1 MRGAILKCWKN
12 TIEYAVTLLYLL
24 PVMTNDEK
32 IILLRNY
39 DLWCHLSDE
48 EYIELNVTHHF
59 VEAKKGE
66 YIYFDSHH
74 LNKLYFVKDGYIK
87 IGFIDEEGN
96 EIIKEI
102 IKEGEIFGQFALER
116 NNMNGEFARAYKG
129 NVSLCAFSIEDFEKL
144 LEKKPGLAIKYSK
157 QVGEKLRRAE
167 FRLVNMLHKDVRSRL
182 LAFFYHLALS
192 EKYDSSAVSCTVD
205 NFLTHDDIAKL
216 IGSAR
221 QTVTT
226 ILNQLEEEGLIK
238 ISRKKILIPD
248 VKKLAQLVMVT

>member
-1 MRGAILKCWKN
+1 M
-12 TIEYAVTLLYLL
+12 E
-24 PVMTNDEK
+24 TNENFL
-32 IILLRNY
+32 LLRNY
-39 DLWCHLSDE
+39 DLWCHLSDQEYE
-48 EYIELNVTHHF
+48 ELKVAHHF
-59 VEAKKGE
+59 IEAKKGD

-87 IGFIDEEGN
+87 IGFVDEKGN

-116 NNMNGEFARAYKG
+116 TNLNGEFARAYKG
-129 NVSLCAFSIEDFEKL
+129 NVSLCAFTIEDFERL
-144 LEKKPGLAIKYSK
+144 LTKKPGLAIKYSK

-167 FRLVNMLHKDVRSRL
+167 FRLISMLNKDVRSRL
-182 LAFFYHLALS
+182 LSFFYHLAMMEGYNGTS
-192 EKYDSSAVSCTVD
+192 VSYTFT

-226 ILNQLEEEGLIK
+226 FINQLEDEGLLK
-238 ISRKKILIPD
+238 ITRKKILIPD
-248 VKKLAQLVMVT
+248 IKRLRELVIVT

>member
-1 MRGAILKCWKN
+1 MN
-12 TIEYAVTLLYLL
+12 
-24 PVMTNDEK
+24 NDEK
-32 IILLRNY
+32 LLLIRNY

-48 EYIELNVTHHF
+48 DYEDLNIVHHF
-59 VEAKKGE
+59 IEAKKGD

-87 IGFIDEEGN
+87 IGYIGEKGD

-102 IKEGEIFGQFALER
+102 IREGEIFGQFALER
-116 NNMNGEFARAYKG
+116 NNLNGEFAKAYKG

-144 LEKKPGLAIKYSK
+144 LKKKPELAIKYSK

-167 FRLVNMLHKDVRSRL
+167 FRLIAMLNKDVRSRL
-182 LAFFYHLALS
+182 LAFFYHLAIMDGYNGS
-192 EKYDSSAVSCTVD
+192 TRSWTIQ

-226 ILNQLEEEGLIK
+226 FINQLNEEELLK

-248 VKKLAQLVMVT
+248 VKKIQQLVIAT

>member
-1 MRGAILKCWKN
+1 MN
-12 TIEYAVTLLYLL
+12 S
-24 PVMTNDEK
+24 DEK
-32 IILLRNY
+32 FLVLRNY

-48 EYIELNVTHHF
+48 EYEDLNVAHQF
-59 VEAKKGE
+59 IEAKKGD

-87 IGFIDEEGN
+87 IGYVDEEGN

-116 NNMNGEFARAYKG
+116 TNLNGEFARAYKG
-129 NVSLCAFSIEDFEKL
+129 NVSLCAFTIEDFEKL
-144 LEKKPGLAIKYSK
+144 LTKKPGLAIKYSK

-167 FRLVNMLHKDVRSRL
+167 FRLISMLNKDVRSRL
-182 LAFFYHLALS
+182 LAFYYHLAMI
-192 EKYDSSAVSCTVD
+192 EGYDGSAVSFSFD

-226 ILNQLEEEGLIK
+226 FINQLEEEELLK
-238 ISRKKILIPD
+238 ISRKKIMIPD
-248 VKKLAQLVMVT
+248 VKKLEQLVIVT

>member
-1 MRGAILKCWKN
+1 MN
-12 TIEYAVTLLYLL
+12 S
-24 PVMTNDEK
+24 DEK
-32 IILLRNY
+32 FLLLRNY

-48 EYIELNVTHHF
+48 EYEELNVAHQF
-59 VEAKKGE
+59 IEAKKGD

-102 IKEGEIFGQFALER
+102 IQEGEIFGQFALER
-116 NNMNGEFARAYKG
+116 TNLNGEFARAYKG
-129 NVSLCAFSIEDFEKL
+129 DVSLCAFTIEDFEKL
-144 LEKKPGLAIKYSK
+144 LTKKPGLAIKYSK

-167 FRLVNMLHKDVRSRL
+167 FRLINMLNKDVRSRL
-182 LAFFYHLALS
+182 LAFFYNLAMING
-192 EKYDSSAVSCTVD
+192 YDGSTTSYSFD

-221 QTVTT
+221 QTVTSF
-226 ILNQLEEEGLIK
+226 INQLEEEGLLK
-238 ISRKKILIPD
+238 ITRKKIQVPD
-248 VKKLAQLVMVT
+248 VKKLQQLVIVT

>member
-1 MRGAILKCWKN
+1 MS
-12 TIEYAVTLLYLL
+12 TE
-24 PVMTNDEK
+24 EK
-32 IILLRNY
+32 FLLLRNY
-39 DLWCHLSDE
+39 DLWCEMSDA
-48 EYIELNVTHHF
+48 EYEELNVAHHF
-59 VEAKKGE
+59 IDAKKGD

-116 NNMNGEFARAYKG
+116 NNLNGEFARAYKG
-129 NVSLCAFSIEDFEKL
+129 DVSLCAFSIEDFEKL
-144 LEKKPGLAIKYSK
+144 LMKKPMLAIKYTK

-167 FRLVNMLHKDVRSRL
+167 FRLIGMLNKDVRSRL
-182 LAFFYHLALS
+182 LAFFYNLALM
-192 EKYDSSAVSCTVD
+192 EGYDGIGPSCTID
-205 NFLTHDDIAKL
+205 NYLTHDDVAKL

-226 ILNQLEEEGLIK
+226 FINQLEDEGLLK
-238 ISRKKILIPD
+238 ISRKKIFIPD
-248 VKKLAQLVMVT
+248 MKKVQQLVVVT

>member
-1 MRGAILKCWKN
+1 MNA
-12 TIEYAVTLLYLL
+12 
-24 PVMTNDEK
+24 DEK
-32 IILLRNY
+32 FLLLRNY

-48 EYIELNVTHHF
+48 EYEKLNVSHHF
-59 VEAKKGE
+59 IEAKKGD

-87 IGFIDEEGN
+87 IGYIDEEGN

-102 IKEGEIFGQFALER
+102 IREGEIFGQFALQK
-116 NNMNGEFARAYKG
+116 NNLNGEFARAYKG

-144 LEKKPGLAIKYSK
+144 LKQRPDLAIKYSK

-167 FRLVNMLHKDVRSRL
+167 FRLLTMLNRDVRSRL
-182 LAFFYHLALS
+182 LAFFYHLAMMDGYKN
-192 EKYDSSAVSCTVD
+192 ETVSHTMD

-216 IGSAR
+216 IGSTR

-226 ILNQLEEEGLIK
+226 FINGLEAEGLLK
-238 ISRKKILIPD
+238 LTRKKIILPD
-248 VKKLAQLVMVT
+248 AKKIKALVMGS

>member
-1 MRGAILKCWKN
+1 MN
-12 TIEYAVTLLYLL
+12 NAVQ
-24 PVMTNDEK
+24 NGSEEEK
-32 IILLRNY
+32 FLVLHNY

-48 EYIELNVTHHF
+48 EYNELNIAHHF
-59 VEAKKGE
+59 IEAKKGD

-74 LNKLYFVKDGYIK
+74 LNKIYFVKDGYIK
-87 IGFIDEEGN
+87 IGYIDEKGD

-102 IKEGEIFGQFALER
+102 IKEGEIFGQFALEK
-116 NNMNGEFARAYKG
+116 NNLNGEFARAYKG
-129 NVSLCAFSIEDFEKL
+129 DVSLCAFTIDDFEKL
-144 LEKKPGLAIKYSK
+144 LKKRPDLAIKYSK

-167 FRLVNMLHKDVRSRL
+167 FRLVTMLNKDVRSRL
-182 LAFFYHLALS
+182 LAFFYNLAIMDG
-192 EKYDSSAVSCTVD
+192 YDGAQNSYSIN

-226 ILNQLEEEGLIK
+226 FINQVEEEGLLK

-248 VKKLAQLVMVT
+248 MKKLQQLVVVT